1 VNLGF
6 DVDGVIADFVTGFAK
21 VVKRNHG
28 MILREKDVCYHDL
41 GLVLGISKEEK
52 NTMIRETL
60 LEDLPQIAGARDGL
74 NRLYDEGHR
83 IIIMTARPR
92 DSVKTTMEWLKSN
105 SVSYSKLIFLDHD
118 RGSLDAVDFDI
129 VVEDNLEN
137 AIEWSEKAKKVL
149 LYDHPW
155 NRSINIERLFIRVY
169 NWNDILK
176 EIKLGFGN

>member
-6 DVDGVIADFVTGFAK
+6 DIDGVIADFVSGFAK
-21 VVKRNHG
+21 VVKRNYG
-28 MILREKDVCYHDL
+28 MVFREKDVCYHNL
-41 GLVLGISKEEK
+41 GLVLGISRRKK
-52 NTMIRETL
+52 NKIIRETL
-60 LEDLPQIAGARDGL
+60 LEDLPLIAGASDSL

-92 DSVKTTMEWLKSN
+92 DSAEATREWLKS
-105 SVSYSKLIFLDHD
+105 SSIPYSKLIFSDHE
-118 RGSLDAVDFDI
+118 RGSLDALDFDI
-129 VVEDNLEN
+129 IVEDNLEN

-155 NRSINIERLFIRVY
+155 NTSINIERLFIRVY

-176 EIKLGFGN
+176 EIRLGFGN